1 MSRYIDVIIPFL
13 KKISENLNDLK
24 NGGETNFCNFY
35 NHDYDDIAEHKTEIT
50 LSDEESLT
58 VIIYKR
64 HVSHDIVIEIKDAY
78 EIDLIHNPSAI
89 IHSCI
94 LIPKEG
100 YSDESYELCRSYL
113 LKNAF
118 GIRDEDVKGIDSD
131 TVNVIEKIIN
141 DFIECENILAKYK
154 NTKDDIAISSMKYI
168 INENKEEFKNERK

>member
-1 MSRYIDVIIPFL
+1 MSKYIDVVIPFL

-24 NGGETNFCNFY
+24 NGEETNFCNFY
-35 NHDYDDIAEHKTEIT
+35 NHDYDDISEHKTEIA

-58 VIIYKR
+58 LIIYKGNI
-64 HVSHDIVIEIKDAY
+64 SHDIITEIKDTY

-113 LKNAF
+113 FKNKF
-118 GIRDEDVKGIDSD
+118 GIRDEDIIGINSD
-131 TVNVIEKIIN
+131 IANIIEKIIN
-141 DFIECENILAKYK
+141 DFIECENILAEYK
-154 NTKDDIAISSMKYI
+154 NSKDDIAISSMKYI
-168 INENKEEFKNERK
+168 INKNKEEFKNE

>member
-1 MSRYIDVIIPFL
+1 MSKYIDVIIPFL

-24 NGGETNFCNFY
+24 NGEETNFCNFH
-35 NHDYDDIAEHKTEIT
+35 NHDYDDISEHKTEIA

-58 VIIYKR
+58 LIIYKGNI
-64 HVSHDIVIEIKDAY
+64 SHDIIIEIKDTY

-113 LKNAF
+113 FKNKF
-118 GIRDEDVKGIDSD
+118 GIRDEDVIGINSD
-131 TVNVIEKIIN
+131 IVNVIEKIIN
-141 DFIECENILAKYK
+141 DFIECESILAKYK
-154 NTKDDIAISSMKYI
+154 NSKDDIAISSMKYI
-168 INENKEEFKNERK
+168 INENKEEFKNE

>member
-35 NHDYDDIAEHKTEIT
+35 NHDYDDISEHKTEIT

-58 VIIYKR
+58 FIIYKR
-64 HVSHDIVIEIKDAY
+64 NVSHEIVIEIKDAY

-100 YSDESYELCRSYL
+100 YSDESYELYRSHV

-118 GIRDEDVKGIDSD
+118 GIRDEDIMGIDSD
-131 TVNVIEKIIN
+131 IVNVIEKIIN
-141 DFIECENILAKYK
+141 DFIKCENILAKYK

-168 INENKEEFKNERK
+168 INENKEGFKNE

>member
-24 NGGETNFCNFY
+24 NGEETNFCNFY
-35 NHDYDDIAEHKTEIT
+35 NHDYDDISEHKTEIS

-58 VIIYKR
+58 FIIYKR
-64 HVSHDIVIEIKDAY
+64 HISHEIVIEIKDIY

-100 YSDESYELCRSYL
+100 YSDKSYELCRSYL
-113 LKNAF
+113 LKNAL
-118 GIRDEDVKGIDSD
+118 GIRDEDIMGIDSD
-131 TVNVIEKIIN
+131 IVNVIEKTIN
-141 DFIECENILAKYK
+141 DFKECENILAKYK
-154 NTKDDIAISSMKYI
+154 NSKDDIAISSMKYI
-168 INENKEEFKNERK
+168 INENREEFKNE